1 VKTIA
6 FLPIMFLAFVFFAGC
21 FNNTSKNKYPEVR
34 IAATYGLGVA
44 PAYVIADLKL
54 LEKYYPNVKVT
65 FKRYGS
71 SVALRNAVVEGSVD
85 IMFSSIITPITLK
98 DTGLNF
104 KIVSGVGFAPYE
116 LMVGDSYGIQTL
128 NDFTSQNRIVLPGY
142 GSIPHLSIYM
152 ALDNK
157 SAGMDNITSILQTM
171 ADPIGYESLLLG
183 DVTAHFTTFPY
194 TTREQ
199 AKGFHSILSSQAIL
213 GDISLVASISE
224 DFRYKHP
231 EIYAAFYAALAEAV
245 ELINTRDEA
254 ALEIISKTEDMSKK
268 ELLEALEHDGVVFTT
283 KIYDPMQIVQLLHKF
298 GFIAEL
304 PVNVQDFMWESASS
318 MLGKEWDVVFVP
330 KKEKEV
336 VDTDDVFDGEIPEE
350 NFEEEVETVP
360 EEIAGS

>member
-1 VKTIA
+1 VKIRA
-6 FLPIMFLAFVFFAGC
+6 FLPVLFLAFVFFAGC
-21 FNNTSKNKYPEVR
+21 FNSPSKNKLPEVR

-54 LEKYYPNVKVT
+54 IEKYHPNVKVT

-104 KIVSGVGFAPYE
+104 KIASGVGFAPYE
-116 LMVGDSYGIQTL
+116 LMVGDSFGIQTL

-142 GSIPHLSIYM
+142 GSIPHLTMYM
-152 ALDNK
+152 AFDNQ
-157 SAGMDNITSILQTM
+157 SGEMDNISSILQTM
-171 ADPIGYESLLLG
+171 ADPIGYESLLSG

-194 TTREQ
+194 TAKER
-199 AKGFHSILSSQAIL
+199 AKGFHSILSSRDLL
-213 GDISLVASISE
+213 GDISFVASISE

-254 ALEIISKTEDMSKK
+254 ALEIILKTEEISKK
-268 ELLEALEHDGVVFTT
+268 ELLETLEQNGVIFTT
-283 KIYDPMQIVQLLHKF
+283 KIYDPMQIAQLLHRF
-298 GFIAEL
+298 GFISEL

-336 VDTDDVFDGEIPEE
+336 EDAFESGVPEE
-350 NFEEEVETVP
+350 DFEEENIEEVP
-360 EEIAGS
+360 EVLEEN